1 MTHTHYDSLHVSR
14 TASFEIIRAAYKS
27 LAHKYHPDR
36 NQGDAEATRMMQL
49 INHAYEIL
57 SDPIKKAEYDKL
69 IEAQEKLNNK
79 SFYQDNKAQENAS
92 SKSEKLPEDM
102 KNRTWLDY
110 LVIGIGAIFLL
121 GVLSVSI
128 FYTYEHMAIRNQKIT
143 VLEGLHLG
151 LRPVDVTLYAGQ
163 PDNFSEKPKESEEG
177 DYFTLNWY
185 FISES
190 NDYPYGKKNIYH
202 VDFWG
207 ENIESLKVN
216 RICSNRVDSV
226 DIKGFSY
233 LTYTTESS
241 LIEKLGQPT
250 HISINKSGT
259 SKLLSYPRMNVS
271 FEISQGKITLV
282 CISKDGVSYVEEYQD
297 GEF

>member
-14 TASFEIIRAAYKS
+14 TASFEVIRAAYKS

-110 LVIGIGAIFLL
+110 
-121 GVLSVSI
+121 
-128 FYTYEHMAIRNQKIT
+128 FY
-143 VLEGLHLG
+143 
-151 LRPVDVTLYAGQ
+151 
-163 PDNFSEKPKESEEG
+163 
-177 DYFTLNWY
+177 WY
-185 FISES
+185 
-190 NDYPYGKKNIYH
+190 
-202 VDFWG
+202 W
-207 ENIESLKVN
+207 
-216 RICSNRVDSV
+216 
-226 DIKGFSY
+226 SY
-233 LTYTTESS
+233 LFIRS
-241 LIEKLGQPT
+241 LE
-250 HISINKSGT
+250 
-259 SKLLSYPRMNVS
+259 
-271 FEISQGKITLV
+271 
-282 CISKDGVSYVEEYQD
+282 C
-297 GEF
+297 